1 MPNVETKI
9 ESEELRL
16 DVEHIADNSL
26 DMLVKQ
32 LLCLTIQKKLPL
44 ISLDELSKHTTEPI
58 IQIDYSKEF
67 KQRFFYSSALAFQY
81 GVIPQEAI
89 SHVANCLDI
98 NLLGRN
104 DQLNRIKFHYLSL
117 NQSPELG
124 EMPYVMSLTDSNNK
138 TTHYLVRDPIATII
152 NMMTIVIVANLSE
165 TDVEF
170 RASNF
175 TRTTTPELP
184 PSFWSKTGSWQNIS
198 ENKLSYTDIYHPI
211 MFKTVQDILTDR
223 VTASALFKNKAELT
237 IMDIGGGNGQ
247 LAYFIISYLT
257 MKNIKYKYILIEP
270 DQSQCEQAR
279 TLLNP
284 LNIPASALEIHQSTL
299 VDYIHQPGM
308 SEKMNYQ
315 VDIILSSGGP
325 INIHVVNKEDAWRN
339 LMIMRLLLSENGRI
353 IATGKSPLAHKAK
366 ELATVGFKFFAKSTL
381 VPSEDGIPFKQ
392 KYVIGVNK

>member
-9 ESEELRL
+9 ESEEFRL
-16 DVEHIADNSL
+16 DIEHIGERSL

-32 LLCLTIQKKLPL
+32 LLCLSSQKKLPL
-44 ISLDELSKHTTEPI
+44 IPLDELSKHTTESI

-67 KQRFFYSSALAFQY
+67 KQRFFYSSAIAFQY
-81 GVIPQEAI
+81 GLIPQEAI
-89 SHVANCLDI
+89 SHVVNCLDI
-98 NLLGRN
+98 NLLGHD
-104 DQLNRIKFHYLSL
+104 DQLKRIKFHYLSL

-124 EMPYVMSLTDSNNK
+124 EMPSVMSLTDSK
-138 TTHYLVRDPIATII
+138 DMTTHYLVRDPIATII

-198 ENKLSYTDIYHPI
+198 DNKLAYTEIYHPI
-211 MFKTVQDILTDR
+211 MLETVQDLLTDK
-223 VTASALFKNKAELT
+223 VSTSALLKNKTELT
-237 IMDIGGGNGQ
+237 IMDVGGGNGQ
-247 LAYFIISYLT
+247 LAYFIISYLA
-257 MKNIKYKYILIEP
+257 MNNIKYKYILIEP
-270 DQSQCEQAR
+270 DQSQCEQAK

-308 SEKMNYQ
+308 SEKMNDQ

-353 IATGKSPLAHKAK
+353 IATGKSPLAYKAK
-366 ELATVGFKFFAKSTL
+366 ELEKIGFTFFAKSTL

-392 KYVIGVNK
+392 KYLMGCN